1 MFGIDWQELLV
12 IVFVAVLV
20 IGPKDLPR
28 AMRTAGK
35 WIGKIRR
42 TSNHFRSG
50 IEAMIREAEL
60 EEMEKK
66 WAEQNAQIMAQV
78 PQIDLSDHE
87 MRPLPS
93 PAPEAEGDSV
103 PPPPLPDEG
112 TGTDARAA
120 DNPAA
125 DAPADEPQL
134 PLR

>member
-12 IVFVAVLV
+12 IVFVAVVV
-20 IGPKDLPR
+20 IGPKDLPK

-35 WIGKIRR
+35 WIGKVRR
-42 TSNHFRSG
+42 TSNHFRAG
-50 IEAMIREAEL
+50 VEAMIREAEL

-87 MRPLPS
+87 MRPLTQ
-93 PAPEAEGDSV
+93 ATAESRADAAV
-103 PPPPLPDEG
+103 PPPGEPVVDDPKATDTSLP
-112 TGTDARAA
+112 
-120 DNPAA
+120 
-125 DAPADEPQL
+125 DEPQL

>member
-20 IGPKDLPR
+20 IGPKDLPK
-28 AMRTAGK
+28 AMRTAGR

-42 TSNHFRSG
+42 TSNHFRAG
-50 IEAMIREAEL
+50 VEAMIREAEL

-78 PQIDLSDHE
+78 PQVDLSDHE
-87 MRPLPS
+87 MKPLPGAVDPS
-93 PAPEAEGDSV
+93 SAGSAEAAPTPLLPEDRSAGDE
-103 PPPPLPDEG
+103 PPS
-112 TGTDARAA
+112 
-120 DNPAA
+120 N
-125 DAPADEPQL
+125 DEPQL

>member
-35 WIGKIRR
+35 WIGKVRR
-42 TSNHFRSG
+42 TSNHFRAG
-50 IEAMIREAEL
+50 VEAMIREAEL

-78 PQIDLSDHE
+78 PQVDLSDHE
-87 MRPLPS
+87 MRSLPGS
-93 PAPEAEGDSV
+93 NAEARVEEVAPPKPDAET
-103 PPPPLPDEG
+103 PPS
-112 TGTDARAA
+112 
-120 DNPAA
+120 
-125 DAPADEPQL
+125 DEPQL

>member
-35 WIGKIRR
+35 WIGKVRR
-42 TSNHFRSG
+42 TSNHFRAG
-50 IEAMIREAEL
+50 VEAMIREAEL

-78 PQIDLSDHE
+78 PSVDLSDHE
-87 MRPLPS
+87 MRPLPKPS
-93 PAPEAEGDSV
+93 DQPPADS
-103 PPPPLPDEG
+103 PPPPPPSASE
-112 TGTDARAA
+112 
-120 DNPAA
+120 PAA
-125 DAPADEPQL
+125 DPAPTDEPQL

>member
-20 IGPKDLPR
+20 IGPRDLPK
-28 AMRTAGK
+28 AMRTAGR

-42 TSNHFRSG
+42 TSNHFRAG
-50 IEAMIREAEL
+50 VEAMIREAEL

-87 MRPLPS
+87 MKPLPKS
-93 PAPEAEGDSV
+93 GAPATDPADATPGEPAA
-103 PPPPLPDEG
+103 PTPLLPDERPSDSPP
-112 TGTDARAA
+112 TA
-120 DNPAA
+120 D
-125 DAPADEPQL
+125 DEPQL

>member
-12 IVFVAVLV
+12 IVFIAVVV

-35 WIGKIRR
+35 WLGKIRR

-78 PQIDLSDHE
+78 PQVDLSDHE
-87 MRPLPS
+87 MKPL
-93 PAPEAEGDSV
+93 
-103 PPPPLPDEG
+103 
-112 TGTDARAA
+112 
-120 DNPAA
+120 PAA
-125 DAPADEPQL
+125 DRGPTAESRVAEAPQPVAEEPPADPPATDEPQL

>member
-12 IVFVAVLV
+12 IVFVAVVV

-35 WIGKIRR
+35 WIGKVRR
-42 TSNHFRSG
+42 TSNHFRAG
-50 IEAMIREAEL
+50 VEAMIREAEL

-78 PQIDLSDHE
+78 PAVDLSDHE
-87 MRPLPS
+87 MRPLPK
-93 PAPEAEGDSV
+93 PADETPANS
-103 PPPPLPDEG
+103 PPPPPPP
-112 TGTDARAA
+112 TPPAA
-120 DNPAA
+120 SEPAA
-125 DAPADEPQL
+125 DSAPSDEPQL

>member
-12 IVFVAVLV
+12 IVFVAVVV

-66 WAEQNAQIMAQV
+66 WAEQNARIMAEMPQV
-78 PQIDLSDHE
+78 DLSDHE
-87 MRPLPS
+87 MRPLPP
-93 PAPEAEGDSV
+93 PAEQ
-103 PPPPLPDEG
+103 
-112 TGTDARAA
+112 
-120 DNPAA
+120 
-125 DAPADEPQL
+125 APADTPRPSADDAPRPSADSSGDQSAPADQPQL

>member
-20 IGPKDLPR
+20 IGPKDLPK
-28 AMRTAGK
+28 AMRTAGR

-42 TSNHFRSG
+42 TSNHFRAG

-87 MRPLPS
+87 MKPLPQEDAAADSQTPEVS
-93 PAPEAEGDSV
+93 PPPASLLPEEQPADSV
-103 PPPPLPDEG
+103 E
-112 TGTDARAA
+112 
-120 DNPAA
+120 
-125 DAPADEPQL
+125 DAPSPDDEPQL

>member
-12 IVFVAVLV
+12 IVFIAVLV

-28 AMRTAGK
+28 AMRTAGR
-35 WIGKIRR
+35 WLGKVRR
-42 TSNHFRSG
+42 TSNHFRAG

-78 PQIDLSDHE
+78 PQVDLSDHE
-87 MRPLPS
+87 MRPLPGATAES
-93 PAPEAEGDSV
+93 CAEGN
-103 PPPPLPDEG
+103 PPATDGDEASADTPP
-112 TGTDARAA
+112 
-120 DNPAA
+120 N
-125 DAPADEPQL
+125 DEPQL

>member
-12 IVFVAVLV
+12 IVFVAVVV
-20 IGPKDLPR
+20 IGPKDLPK

-35 WIGKIRR
+35 WIGKVRR
-42 TSNHFRSG
+42 TSNHFRAG
-50 IEAMIREAEL
+50 VEAMIREAEL

-87 MRPLPS
+87 MRPLPKATAESRAEDVS
-93 PAPEAEGDSV
+93 PASPPE
-103 PPPPLPDEG
+103 PPADE
-112 TGTDARAA
+112 
-120 DNPAA
+120 PAPA
-125 DAPADEPQL
+125 DAPVSDEPQL